1 MSKKYDILVQ
11 SVFISLIFI
20 FIVSFNII
28 SLKTHN
34 IEDVYLFLIIELLFS
49 ITIYNYYVLYN
60 AKKGVLVYSKANEIS
75 AMHLKRYF
83 TISLCVG
90 LTIDVLLWLP
100 SFLSDIK
107 LQGLGYK
114 GYFYWFM
121 IFFISLII
129 FFIIIFIPLYVAF
142 LKVRKLNKR
151 SL

>member
-34 IEDVYLFLIIELLFS
+34 IEKCYLLLIIELLFS
-49 ITIYNYYVLYN
+49 LVLYNYYVFYN
-60 AKKGVLVYSKANEIS
+60 AKKGILVYSKADEFDK
-75 AMHLKRYF
+75 MHLKRYF
-83 TISLCVG
+83 IISLCAG
-90 LTIDVLLWLP
+90 LILDILLWLP
-100 SFLSDIK
+100 SFLSDLK
-107 LQGLGYK
+107 LQSLWYMGYV
-114 GYFYWFM
+114 YWFI
-121 IFFISLII
+121 IFNISLII

-142 LKVRKLNKR
+142 LKVRKLNKG